1 MNFEGHARGRND
13 HILYDVNI
21 VEDPLVTI
29 RVRPSVP
36 QKHAVQAVHEVVT
49 MHTNT
54 TKMRLRGKEQVREK
68 SSDKNG

>member
-13 HILYDVNI
+13 HILYNVNV

-29 RVRPSVP
+29 RMRPSVP

-49 MHTNT
+49 MHTNM
-54 TKMRLRGKEQVREK
+54 TK
-68 SSDKNG
+68 